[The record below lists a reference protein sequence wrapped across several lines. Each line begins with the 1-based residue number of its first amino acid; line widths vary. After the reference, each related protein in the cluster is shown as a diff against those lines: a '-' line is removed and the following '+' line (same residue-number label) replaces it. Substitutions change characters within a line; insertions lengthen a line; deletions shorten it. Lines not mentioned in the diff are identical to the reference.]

1 MATGP
6 NTGKEKEMECY
17 QGKLEAVFSADVVVC
32 GGGCAG
38 AVAAIASR
46 RNGAKTILLEK
57 TSTIGGTAVN
67 GLVGPFMTCFDPKGE
82 KQIVKGIFDEII
94 RRMEEKG
101 GAIHPSK
108 TGQVSSYG
116 CYIRLRHNNL
126 TPFHPEVL
134 KMVLLEMLSEE
145 GVEVHLGISVLDAER
160 EEGKIQSVIAFDGNR
175 LVSFEG
181 AIFLD
186 CTGDALVSV
195 KAGVPCVM
203 EEPKKG
209 LQPMTLFFWIY
220 NGDDKRIEEYLS
232 QDEENRYLPYHQ
244 LIEEARKKGEFPINR
259 NKIGLYHMVEE
270 GEWRL
275 NTTRIQGLNPVE
287 ETDMTKAYMEGM
299 KQVEFLMGFFKTLPG
314 LENARI
320 AQSGACVGVRE
331 SRRIKGIYTLTEK
344 DLVDNTPF
352 EDTIALCSYP
362 VDLHPSAGSATGT
375 SYKKE
380 KTDVAEVYEIPYRIM
395 VPQGVENLLAAGRCV
410 SASHEALGAIRVMP
424 PVFAMAQA
432 AGTAAALCV
441 RHQWKPVNVDMDLL
455 QKTLKEQGQCLE
467 Y

>member
-1 MATGP
+1 MESYTGRIETKR
-6 NTGKEKEMECY
+6 NGE
-17 QGKLEAVFSADVVVC
+17 VIVC

-38 AVAAIASR
+38 VAAAIASG

-57 TSTIGGTAVN
+57 SSTVGGTATN

-82 KQIVKGIFDEII
+82 RQIIRGIFDEMIC
-94 RRMEEKG
+94 RMEEKE

-116 CYIRLRHNNL
+116 CYIKLRHNNV

-134 KMVLLEMLSEE
+134 KMVMLEMLLEA
-145 GVEVHLGISVLDAER
+145 GVEIHLGISILDVEKNGNSIR
-160 EEGKIQSVIAFDGNR
+160 SVIAFDGQK
-175 LVSFEG
+175 LVQFEG
-181 AIFLD
+181 TVFLD
-186 CTGDALVSV
+186 CTGDGFVSL
-195 KAGVPCVM
+195 KAGVPCEM
-203 EEPKKG
+203 EDPQDG

-220 NGDDKRIEEYLS
+220 NADDEKIEEYLS
-232 QDEENRYLPYHQ
+232 RDEENRYLPYYK
-244 LIEEARKKGEFPINR
+244 LIEEARERGEFPISR
-259 NKIGLYHMVEE
+259 NKIGMYHMVKE

-275 NTTRIQGLNPVE
+275 NTTRIQGLNPVDE
-287 ETDMTKAYMEGM
+287 ESLSRAYIEGM
-299 KQVEFLMGFFKTLPG
+299 KQVEFLMNFFKTLPG

-320 AQSGACVGVRE
+320 AQSGVNVGIRE
-331 SRRIKGIYTLTEK
+331 SRRIKGLYTLTEQ
-344 DLVDNTPF
+344 DLVNATRF
-352 EDTIALCSYP
+352 EDRIALCSYP
-362 VDLHPSAGSATGT
+362 VDLHPSAGAATGT

-380 KTDVAEVYEIPYRIM
+380 KTDVAEVYQIPYRIL
-395 VPQGVENLLAAGRCV
+395 VPEGVDNLLVAGRCV

-441 RHQWKPVNVDMDLL
+441 KRECRPAEADIKQL
-455 QKTLKEQGQCLE
+455 QNRLQEQGQCID